1 MNRRHLPP
9 LALLFTALL
18 VLVSAFGASA
28 SPLAQQAAPP
38 NTVFLLA
45 GTPHIWIADD
55 QGALH
60 WAGDTRAL
68 SLRTPNW
75 ADQRTVTLEQLL
87 SFRRGDPYLSSGL
100 VKMGDPIYLSK
111 WETNEERPRLFHI
124 QSIADVELFGINAT
138 NYGAF
143 VLDAVAW
150 QQRYLFNPNELTK
163 LTLAPAATPTPT
175 PTATP
180 GTPAAT
186 ATPAGMMVKLA
197 SRSYVQEGDGNPPMY
212 RVTTVL
218 EVTGAPPR
226 TLIRVSAQVDE
237 WRCSPGCE
245 PGYKSSWGPIDAGVT
260 NSEGYVKFEDHHS
273 PYSDYT
279 YTFTAPD
286 GKTAKIQIDN
296 DYSVIS

>member
-1 MNRRHLPP
+1 MSRRPALPL
-9 LALLFTALL
+9 LALLSLSLLLALPTL
-18 VLVSAFGASA
+18 SALAA
-28 SPLAQQAAPP
+28 PSPQQTAPP
-38 NTVFLLA
+38 NTVFLLS

-55 QGALH
+55 QGALR

-87 SFRRGDPYLSSGL
+87 SFRRADPLLSSGL
-100 VKMGDPIYLSK
+100 VKIGDPIYLSK
-111 WETNEERPRLFHI
+111 WETNEDRPRLFHI

-143 VLDAVAW
+143 VIDPVAW
-150 QQRYLFNPNELTK
+150 QQRYGFNPNELTK
-163 LTLAPAATPTPT
+163 TTLTPAVPPTPTPT
-175 PTATP
+175 PTP
-180 GTPAAT
+180 GGTSAT
-186 ATPAGMMVKLA
+186 ATPTGMQAKLA
-197 SRSYVQEGDGNPPMY
+197 SRSYVDQGGSPPSY
-212 RVTTVL
+212 RVNTVV

-226 TLIRVSAQVDE
+226 ALIRVSAQVDE
-237 WRCSPGCE
+237 YRCSPSCE

-260 NSEGYVKFEDHHS
+260 NADGYVKFEDQHS

-296 DYSVIS
+296 DYSIIS